1 MEKKRDSRLTVD
13 LLDYKKP
20 WVDFCKAQGVS
31 PSDALRQVVARLIE
45 HGAAQPTHQVQMVAG
60 EEERPTLRKKVSMTP
75 SEFAA
80 VEALAKSEG
89 FSAPKWIVALI
100 RGRLTG
106 QPQFGQPELEA
117 LTSSNLQLMK
127 IGRNLNQL
135 AKALNTA
142 PHERGAFRVDL
153 IEQIDSAIK
162 VHTGKV
168 AGLVSAST
176 RRWVLK

>member
-31 PSDALRQVVARLIE
+31 SSDALRQVVARLIE
-45 HGAAQPTHQVQMVAG
+45 RGAPQSAHQVQILAG
-60 EEERPTLRKKVSMTP
+60 EEERPTVRKKVSLTP
-75 SEFAA
+75 SEFASI
-80 VEALAKSEG
+80 EAIAKSEG
-89 FSAPKWIVALI
+89 FSVSKWIVALI

-117 LTSSNLQLMK
+117 LASSNLQLMR
-127 IGRNLNQL
+127 IGRNLNQV
-135 AKALNTA
+135 AKALNAA

-162 VHTGKV
+162 AHTGKV
-168 AGLVSAST
+168 SGLVSAST
-176 RRWVLK
+176 RRWGLK